1 LASPNIPPIH
11 TINRRYRVSYQ
22 NDNDEPE
29 QVENLVTDKPG
40 ETQLPDAKPEA
51 PQVPQQQ
58 QSVPE
63 EGTTEED

>member
-1 LASPNIPPIH
+1 M
-11 TINRRYRVSYQ
+11 SYQ